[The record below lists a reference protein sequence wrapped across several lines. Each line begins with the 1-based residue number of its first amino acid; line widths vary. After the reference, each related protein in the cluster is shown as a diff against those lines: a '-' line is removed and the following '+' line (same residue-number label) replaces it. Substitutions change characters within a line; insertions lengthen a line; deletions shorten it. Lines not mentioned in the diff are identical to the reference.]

1 MKVEQL
7 VERIEKNQVKLTKK
21 EALLEKKLAKMDL
34 EINLEMKTA
43 ELWKTYYNNVDYG
56 KWLEIESLKQTYEQV
71 KEIKALIE
79 KYNVQLNKAQ
89 IEENKLAK
97 IPEVLENFRQ
107 YLIETWNKQDLNAKS
122 YYQDEYKR
130 LGYKEFVSTYKYTS
144 YQHMNLEL
152 EDFNKVNTRDAEML
166 ILNFISRVE
175 EKAGIIEDCSGLIVT
190 EGSNGYS
197 VINGFVKGS
206 KQNVQVESIGAGGY
220 NIQKYHIRV
229 LVK

>member
-7 VERIEKNQVKLTKK
+7 VERIEKNQVKLAKK

-34 EINLEMKTA
+34 EINLEMKMP
-43 ELWKTYYNNVDYG
+43 ELWKTYYNNVEYG

-175 EKAGIIEDCSGLIVT
+175 EKAGVIEDCSGLIVT
-190 EGSNGYS
+190 EGNNGYS